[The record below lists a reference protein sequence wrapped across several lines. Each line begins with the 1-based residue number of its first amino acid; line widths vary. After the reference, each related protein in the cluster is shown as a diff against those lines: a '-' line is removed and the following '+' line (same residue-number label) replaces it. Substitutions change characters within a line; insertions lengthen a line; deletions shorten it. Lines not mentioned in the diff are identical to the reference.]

1 MLNKIIINKKL
12 ILKKLILKNINN
24 NYLSWL
30 RDPSL
35 KKNLVNIHFKNV
47 DELKKYYKKIIEKKH
62 LFFFLLN
69 NF

>member
-12 ILKKLILKNINN
+12 ILIKIILKNINN

-35 KKNLVNIHFKNV
+35 KKNLVNIRFKNV
-47 DELKKYYKKIIEKKH
+47 DELKKYYKKIIEKK
-62 LFFFLLN
+62 
-69 NF
+69 